1 MWLASLV
8 FVSSFWVLIS
18 QIFDFNPLIIF
29 SLFNF
34 LFEMFNIDGG
44 KFVGGMFVLIG
55 FYSFVNIMD
64 KILDKKDKKDK
75 K

>member
-34 LFEMFNIDGG
+34 LFEMFNINIDGG
-44 KFVGGMFVLIG
+44 KFVGGMFVLICFYG
-55 FYSFVNIMD
+55 FIKIMD
-64 KILDKKDKKDK
+64 KILDKKDKK
-75 K
+75 